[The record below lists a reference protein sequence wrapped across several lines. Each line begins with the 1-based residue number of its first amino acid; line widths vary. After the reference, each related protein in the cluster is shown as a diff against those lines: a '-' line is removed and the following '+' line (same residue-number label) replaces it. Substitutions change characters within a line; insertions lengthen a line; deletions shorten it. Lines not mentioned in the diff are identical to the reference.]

1 VDFNILRTTGNKNE
15 YFTEQ
20 KQNLQL
26 RLNYCMSS
34 IASVVSVVQDDRGWW
49 LRAVRSIKLV
59 VRNFRR
65 KSSNFFLSNFVGYSL
80 MSIRAE
86 NLLHSRR
93 F

>member
-34 IASVVSVVQDDRGWW
+34 IASVVSVVQDDRG
-49 LRAVRSIKLV
+49 
-59 VRNFRR
+59 
-65 KSSNFFLSNFVGYSL
+65 
-80 MSIRAE
+80 
-86 NLLHSRR
+86 
-93 F
+93 